1 MNLALMIKFWRE
13 ILIILLIFSLLFS
26 LVLINYKNNQLK
38 SAQTKCVQQIQ
49 TIEQKH
55 KDILQK
61 QQIQIDKVSND
72 YENFKTKQRISSEKA
87 EKQVAKTVEKPIYLD
102 TCIDDD
108 GRLQLND
115 IINSGKSK
123 HSK

>member
-13 ILIILLIFSLLFS
+13 ILMILLIFSLLFS
-26 LVLINYKNNQLK
+26 LVLIDYKNNQLK

-72 YENFKTKQRISSEKA
+72 YENFKIKQRISNEKA